1 MGNWTPSI
9 WLPYPE
15 SAPFSFP
22 GEKAE
27 VAMAVLPLLS
37 QGKSGMCKH
46 TDFVEFISVSIVL
59 SFEHLKVGM
68 ILV

>member
-1 MGNWTPSI
+1 M
-9 WLPYPE
+9 
-15 SAPFSFP
+15 
-22 GEKAE
+22 
-27 VAMAVLPLLS
+27 AMAVLPLLS

-59 SFEHLKVGM
+59 SSEHLKVGM